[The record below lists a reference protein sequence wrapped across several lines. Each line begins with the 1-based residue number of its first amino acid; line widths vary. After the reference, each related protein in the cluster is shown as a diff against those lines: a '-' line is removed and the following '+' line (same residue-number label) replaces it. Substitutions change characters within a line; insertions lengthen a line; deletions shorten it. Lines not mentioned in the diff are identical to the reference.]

1 MDRSLSSL
9 RYEMA
14 SRDAITPFVCSTF
27 KDFEKERN
35 YLASVVFPRLQ
46 GLDALEILY
55 HKLVH
60 TQITAAYCKILP
72 TLDHNG

>member
-1 MDRSLSSL
+1 MERTLSSM

-46 GLDALEILY
+46 GLDKLEILY
-55 HKLVH
+55 HFIDINNDRL
-60 TQITAAYCKILP
+60 L
-72 TLDHNG
+72 

>member
-9 RYEMA
+9 RYEIA

-27 KDFEKERN
+27 NDFEKERN

-60 TQITAAYCKILP
+60 TQIGSL
-72 TLDHNG
+72 L

>member
-1 MDRSLSSL
+1 MDRTLSFM

-46 GLDALEILY
+46 GLDKLEILY
-55 HKLVH
+55 DFIDINNDRL
-60 TQITAAYCKILP
+60 L
-72 TLDHNG
+72 